1 MPQQH
6 EVLGRFNLEKTTL
19 DISKTKID
27 QYTWFDK
34 KTNERICSVQIFEW
48 WDGLNIAG
56 LEIEAQHRRKGL
68 SYAVLDFAV
77 DVLGARNLAVER
89 CNVIAKHVYD
99 KYGFTVVDEDKTYF
113 YMSYGSI
120 DHKTRDDGLDDDRR

>member
-1 MPQQH
+1 M
-6 EVLGRFNLEKTTL
+6 LDRFNLERTTL
-19 DISKTKID
+19 DISGTKVD

-68 SYAVLDFAV
+68 SYAVLDFAIN
-77 DVLGARNLAVER
+77 VLGARNLAVER
-89 CNVIAKHVYD
+89 CNVMAKHVYD

-113 YMSYGSI
+113 YMLYDS
-120 DHKTRDDGLDDDRR
+120 DNQAVRR